1 MKSRKAIYNS
11 DEFRKTVQR
20 LAEKIREA
28 DELESVD
35 VEKSFQNVM
44 KRVERGKRV
53 SHRRP
58 IYRWSLSI
66 AAAIGLILV
75 MIRWSTH
82 TDEGTG
88 LDMALLLNDTT
99 SICGDEVILITNNQ
113 AVNLKN
119 EASLKYDTLGSS
131 NIQQYA
137 LNTKISRASSV
148 KNEMHQIMVP
158 NGKRVDIT
166 FSDGTRIYINSG
178 SRVVYPDIFEERK
191 REILVEGEVYLDVA
205 KRKDCPFV
213 VKTREFDIRVLGTS
227 FNVCAYREDETSSVV
242 LVCGSVEVTTEN
254 KDKVRLS
261 PNQLVDIKGNKTQVR
276 KVDVSEYI
284 SWKDNLLLLH
294 QRPVGDVLKKLE
306 RYYGCKIRYDAEI
319 TTLSLSGKLDLQTD
333 IADVM
338 NNLCLSLSLHY
349 TINDKNEIYV
359 SLK

>member
-1 MKSRKAIYNS
+1 MKNKKTIYNS
-11 DEFRKTVQR
+11 DEFRKTVR
-20 LAEKIREA
+20 CLTEKIREA
-28 DELESVD
+28 DELEFVD
-35 VEKSFQNVM
+35 VEKSFQDVM
-44 KRVERGKRV
+44 KRVEREKRV
-53 SHRRP
+53 SYRRH

-66 AAAIGLILV
+66 AAAIGLILA
-75 MIRWSTH
+75 MNWWSTNA
-82 TDEGTG
+82 DEGTE
-88 LDMALLLNDTT
+88 LDIALLNDTT
-99 SICGDEVILITNNQ
+99 SICGDEVILITDNQ
-113 AVNLKN
+113 AMNLKN
-119 EASLKYDTLGSS
+119 DASLKYDTLGSS

-137 LNTKISRASSV
+137 LNTKISQASSV

-158 NGKRVDIT
+158 NGKRADIT

-178 SRVVYPDIFEERK
+178 SKVIYPDIFEEQK

-227 FNVCAYREDETSSVV
+227 FNVCAYREDEASSVV
-242 LVCGSVEVTTEN
+242 LVHGSVEVTTEN
-254 KDKVRLS
+254 KSKVRLA
-261 PNQLVDIKGNKTQVR
+261 PNQLVDIKGNKTKVR

-333 IADVM
+333 ITDVM
-338 NNLCLSLSLHY
+338 DNLCLSLSLHY
-349 TINDKNEIYV
+349 TINDKDEIYV

>member
-1 MKSRKAIYNS
+1 MKNKKTIYNS
-11 DEFRKTVQR
+11 DEFRKTVQC
-20 LAEKIREA
+20 LTEKIREA

-35 VEKSFQNVM
+35 VDKSFQDVM
-44 KRVERGKRV
+44 KRVGREKKV
-53 SHRRP
+53 PHRRH

-66 AAAIGLILV
+66 AAAIALALV
-75 MIRWSTH
+75 MNWWSTNV
-82 TDEGTG
+82 DEGTE
-88 LDMALLLNDTT
+88 LDIALLNDTT
-99 SICGDEVILITNNQ
+99 SICGDEVILITDNQ
-113 AVNLKN
+113 AMNLKN
-119 EASLKYDTLGSS
+119 DASLKYDTLGSS

-137 LNTKISRASSV
+137 L

-158 NGKRVDIT
+158 NGKRADIT

-178 SRVVYPDIFEERK
+178 SKVIYPDIFEERK

-227 FNVCAYREDETSSVV
+227 FNVCAYREDEAASVV
-242 LVCGSVEVTTEN
+242 LVRGSVEVTTEN
-254 KDKVRLS
+254 KSKVRLA

-333 IADVM
+333 ITNVM
-338 NNLCLSLSLHY
+338 DNLCLSLSLHY
-349 TINDKNEIYV
+349 TINDKDEIYV

>member
-1 MKSRKAIYNS
+1 MKNKKTIYNS
-11 DEFRKTVQR
+11 DEFRKTVR
-20 LAEKIREA
+20 CLTEKIREA
-28 DELESVD
+28 DELEFVD
-35 VEKSFQNVM
+35 VEKSFQDVM
-44 KRVERGKRV
+44 KRVEREKRV
-53 SHRRP
+53 SYRRH

-66 AAAIGLILV
+66 AAAIGLILA
-75 MIRWSTH
+75 MNWWSTNA
-82 TDEGTG
+82 DEGTE
-88 LDMALLLNDTT
+88 LDIALLNDTT
-99 SICGDEVILITNNQ
+99 SICGDEVILITDNQ
-113 AVNLKN
+113 AMNLKN
-119 EASLKYDTLGSS
+119 DASLKYDTLGSS

-137 LNTKISRASSV
+137 LNTKISQASSV

-158 NGKRVDIT
+158 NGKRADIT

-178 SRVVYPDIFEERK
+178 SKVIYPDIFEEQK

-227 FNVCAYREDETSSVV
+227 FNVCAYREDEASSVV
-242 LVCGSVEVTTEN
+242 LVHGSVEVTTEN
-254 KDKVRLS
+254 KSKVRLA
-261 PNQLVDIKGNKTQVR
+261 PNQLVDIKGNKTQVL

-333 IADVM
+333 ITDVM
-338 NNLCLSLSLHY
+338 DNLCLSLSLHY
-349 TINDKNEIYV
+349 TINDKDEIYV

>member
-1 MKSRKAIYNS
+1 MKNKKTIYNS
-11 DEFRKTVQR
+11 DEFRKTVQC
-20 LAEKIREA
+20 LTEKIREA

-35 VEKSFQNVM
+35 VDKSFQDVM
-44 KRVERGKRV
+44 KRVGREKKV
-53 SHRRP
+53 PHRRH

-66 AAAIGLILV
+66 AAAIALALV
-75 MIRWSTH
+75 MNWWSTNV
-82 TDEGTG
+82 DEGTE
-88 LDMALLLNDTT
+88 LDIALLNDTT
-99 SICGDEVILITNNQ
+99 SICGDEVILITDNQ
-113 AVNLKN
+113 AMNLKN
-119 EASLKYDTLGSS
+119 DASLKYDTLGSS

-137 LNTKISRASSV
+137 LNTKISQASSV

-158 NGKRVDIT
+158 NGKRADIT

-178 SRVVYPDIFEERK
+178 SKVIYPDIFEERK

-227 FNVCAYREDETSSVV
+227 FNVCAYREDEAASVV
-242 LVCGSVEVTTEN
+242 LVRGSVEVTTEN
-254 KDKVRLS
+254 KSKVRLA

-319 TTLSLSGKLDLQTD
+319 MTLSLSGKLDLQTD
-333 IADVM
+333 ITNVM
-338 NNLCLSLSLHY
+338 DNLCLSLSLHY
-349 TINDKNEIYV
+349 TINDKDEIYV